1 MKLTATSATLV
12 LALTAAVNAAPAPFE
27 GETALTKRDIS
38 AANELVVSMNDFVA
52 KRDTMSADEIMK
64 RENKIV
70 TDVLSLIKNFGFA
83 PQIILYLVSDPV
95 FGPITQKTIV
105 YLIQHGLINLGTLLK
120 ALNDS
125 GLAVLVIKGLIN
137 DCQLYQEI
145 FKIAEQYISDLIG
158 KLKAK
163 ITGKREIEELESAE
177 ILLPEVEKRDAYDVL
192 VSVMESLKT
201 SGLADQVV
209 QALVTDQGFL
219 TFGADLIKQLFS
231 SGALTIPQLIS
242 GPSAS
247 GLVPSLFK
255 AFFNL
260 GTLNDVITTALAAAS
275 GKCGGPVSGSV
286 KSSATPTKS
295 GTTPSSTGKG
305 ACRKRRRSYNY

>member
-12 LALTAAVNAAPAPFE
+12 LAFTAAVNAAPAPYE
-27 GETALTKRDIS
+27 GETAVSKRDLS
-38 AANELVVSMNDFVA
+38 AANDVALAMNEFVA

-64 RENKIV
+64 RENQIV

-83 PQIILYLVSDPV
+83 PQILEYLVTDPT
-95 FGPITQKTIV
+95 FGPITEKTIV
-105 YLIQHGLINLGTLLK
+105 YLVKNGLVNIGTLLK

-125 GLAVLVIKGLIN
+125 GLAVLVIRGLIN
-137 DCQLYQEI
+137 DCALYQEI
-145 FKIAEQYISDLIG
+145 FKIAEQFISNLVQKIKD
-158 KLKAK
+158 K
-163 ITGKREIEELESAE
+163 ITGKRELAEFESAP
-177 ILLPEVEKRDAYDVL
+177 IMVPSVEKRDAYDVL
-192 VSVMESLKT
+192 VSVMESLKS

-219 TFGADLIKQLFS
+219 NFGADLIKQLFQ
-231 SGALTIPQLIS
+231 SGAITIPQLIS
-242 GPSAS
+242 DLADS

-275 GKCGGPVSGSV
+275 GKCGGPVSGTV
-286 KSSATPTKS
+286 ASSAFPSTTATTPT
-295 GTTPSSTGKG
+295 STGKG

>member
-12 LALTAAVNAAPAPFE
+12 LALTAAVNAAPAPYE
-27 GETALTKRDIS
+27 GETAISKRDIA
-38 AANELVVSMNDFVA
+38 AANDLALSMNDFVS
-52 KRDTMSADEIMK
+52 KRENMSANEIMK
-64 RENKIV
+64 RENQIV

-83 PQIILYLVSDPV
+83 PQIIEYLVSDPT
-95 FGPITQKTIV
+95 FGPITEKTIV
-105 YLIQHGLINLGTLLK
+105 YLIQHGLINIGTLLK

-125 GLAVLVIKGLIN
+125 GLAVLVIRGLIN
-137 DCQLYQEI
+137 DCALYQEI
-145 FKIAEQYISDLIG
+145 FQVAEQFISNLIG

-163 ITGKREIEELESAE
+163 LTSKRELEQFESAA
-177 ILLPEVEKRDAYDVL
+177 IMVPTVEKRDAYDVL
-192 VSVMESLKT
+192 VSVMESLKS

-209 QALVTDQGFL
+209 QALVTDQDFL
-219 TFGADLIKQLFS
+219 SFGADLIKQLFS
-231 SGALTIPQLIS
+231 SGALTISGLIS
-242 GPSAS
+242 DLAES
-247 GLVPSLFK
+247 GLVPTLFK

-286 KSSATPTKS
+286 KSSATPT
-295 GTTPSSTGKG
+295 TTTSPSSTGKG